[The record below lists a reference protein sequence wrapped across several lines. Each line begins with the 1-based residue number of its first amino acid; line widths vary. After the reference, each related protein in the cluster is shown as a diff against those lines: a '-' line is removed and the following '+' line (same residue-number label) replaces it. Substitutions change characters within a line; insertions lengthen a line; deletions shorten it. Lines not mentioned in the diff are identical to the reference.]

1 MKKELEALA
10 HAAQEVMEKK
20 LDPVGQAD
28 ADIDN
33 DGDVDG
39 TDKYLHNRRKAIK
52 KAIKKSGKDDP
63 KGESGE
69 TAVMNPKNEN
79 VRSADRKP
87 EMYTAPDGKR
97 RTRMVPVDREVIKKE
112 STDMSI
118 REKLLSVLENR
129 GEHYKGATKPEGLHD
144 KSKASKGAMDM
155 LNTPKEV
162 GADIKK
168 ATDDNAKAEK
178 KAKVSPKN
186 STDKSAPGDTKI
198 INPPEDVTKKGVKTE
213 SFASM
218 IKNITNS
225 YQSMYMPKEDK
236 DMDPR
241 KHVAMSKKNPG
252 KFCVFDKD
260 GNEVKLFDTK
270 AEAEKYAIANHDKLM
285 EKLDDKDKKVIKD
298 VEKQLKSG
306 VKAHSKQA
314 DALGKALSDD
324 VNEDSHDDM
333 AAKHEMHYSDHT
345 KKADEARAAGD
356 RDHAVAHMMAADAH
370 DHAGRSHEK
379 KSKFAKQN
387 TQKAMAASE
396 RANNF
401 YKNM

>member
-1 MKKELEALA
+1 MKKEIEALTRA
-10 HAAQEVMEKK
+10 YQEVTEKK

-79 VRSADRKP
+79 VRSVDKKP

-118 REKLLSVLENR
+118 REKLLSVIENR
-129 GEHYKGATKPEGLHD
+129 GEHVKGATKPEGLHD
-144 KSKASKGAMDM
+144 KSQSSKGAMDM

-186 STDKSAPGDTKI
+186 STDKNAPGDTKV
-198 INPPEDVTKKGVKTE
+198 INPPEDITKKAGMKE
-213 SFASM
+213 SFSKTIRSLAS
-218 IKNITNS
+218 S
-225 YQSMYMPKEDK
+225 YQSMYAPKEDL
-236 DMDPR
+236 
-241 KHVAMSKKNPG
+241 
-252 KFCVFDKD
+252 
-260 GNEVKLFDTK
+260 E
-270 AEAEKYAIANHDKLM
+270 
-285 EKLDDKDKKVIKD
+285 EKL
-298 VEKQLKSG
+298 
-306 VKAHSKQA
+306 
-314 DALGKALSDD
+314 DD

-333 AAKHEMHYSDHT
+333 AAKHEMHWADHT
-345 KKADEARAAGD
+345 KKAEEARAAGD

-379 KSKFAKQN
+379 QSKFAKQN
-387 TQKAMAASE
+387 TRKAMAASE
-396 RANNF
+396 KANNF